1 MTDKTMKVLIV
12 GNGISR
18 LPYYQTIFDF
28 DGEVWGC
35 NQSYLEFGHIYKR
48 IAGHKQWTEDAYRA
62 KIEYGWDFEV
72 WCGLKDNII
81 DFPHR
86 MFTTYEERFW
96 HNSGTTLVAQA
107 LEEGY
112 EVSVIGFDLGGLE
125 IHRANN
131 ERLRKDK
138 WVQRWRDIAEYYGLE
153 NVTFIGYDHKPYIEG
168 EEGIFEYSALYKSY
182 NKPHIDT
189 EGYKQLHKR
198 FTEMR
203 KIDPNFK
210 GDNYRDYAI
219 PGVGKNI
226 IIDLEL

>member
-86 MFTTYEERFW
+86 MFTTHEERFW

-112 EVSVIGFDLGGLE
+112 EVSVIGFDLGGFD
-125 IHRANN
+125 IYGYKVVYGSH
-131 ERLRKDK
+131 DH
-138 WVQRWRDIAEYYGLE
+138 WVKRWRDLEKYYGLE
-153 NVTFIGYDHKPYIEG
+153 NVTFIGYDHKPYILSE
-168 EEGIFEYSALYKSY
+168 ALISQYTKHYKRA
-182 NKPHIDT
+182 NRPHIKTD
-189 EGYKQLHKR
+189 EYKKLFEQFKIERKKDREYRGEQYIDFAIKR
-198 FTEMR
+198 
-203 KIDPNFK
+203 
-210 GDNYRDYAI
+210 
-219 PGVGKNI
+219 GVING
-226 IIDLEL
+226 